1 MSEVSADLQQLCY
14 EFVYRLA
21 MACLNP
27 GFVFDPLH
35 PANPPV
41 PVIMDQQ
48 DESTPSGRFIAI
60 QGQPTLEPQG
70 VPFVE
75 VQDNTGERGIVQ
87 LYTANVAVWEVN
99 GNGSLLNRIREHSYL
114 DSVQVALDSLQD
126 VTILDTSSVTD
137 TSYKLD
143 NRWIAQGH
151 MTVNVSVAS
160 RITETLSYITT
171 VETHQV

>member
-1 MSEVSADLQQLCY
+1 MSETSADVQQLCY
-14 EFVYRLA
+14 EFVYALA
-21 MACLNP
+21 MACINP
-27 GFVFDPLH
+27 GFVFDPDFPSL
-35 PANPPV
+35 PTV

-60 QGQPTLEPQG
+60 QGQPTVNPQG

-75 VQDNTGERGIVQ
+75 VQDGTGERGIVQ

-126 VTILDTSSVTD
+126 VTLLDTSPVTD

-151 MTVNVSVAS
+151 MTVSVSVAS
-160 RITETLSYITT
+160 RITETLSYIEK
-171 VETHQV
+171 VETHEV